1 MLEIDETQ
9 GAALASDAR
18 SAFPA
23 AAVRVL
29 PDLAG
34 RDRVLVVET

>member
-1 MLEIDETQ
+1 MLEIDETH
-9 GAALASDAR
+9 GAALAEEAR
-18 SAFPA
+18 TAFPA

-34 RDRVLVVET
+34 RDRVLVVQT